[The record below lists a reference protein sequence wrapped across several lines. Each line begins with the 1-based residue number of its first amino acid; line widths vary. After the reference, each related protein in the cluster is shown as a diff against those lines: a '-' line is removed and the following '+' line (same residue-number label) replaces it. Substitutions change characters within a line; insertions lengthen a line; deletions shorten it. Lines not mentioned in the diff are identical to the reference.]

1 MTRTRLASVLGLAA
15 SLGLAAHLGAGQQT
29 FRTATNLVSVPV
41 SVLARGDVLVQGL
54 TMADFEVREDGK
66 PQTLTL
72 FTEGAPAPEIP
83 LHLGLLLDTSESMDK
98 NLTAATSAVIRF
110 VNALDEAVDVTFVD
124 FSDQVRVSRFA
135 PASYPH
141 LFERVRDNRAE
152 GSTALYDALALY
164 LQAAEQ
170 QDGQKVLLLYS
181 DGLDSTS
188 TTGYGKLVE
197 MLRRNNVMVYAIG
210 YVENLGSSRMTGQ
223 VRLNDMAHQ
232 TGGESF
238 YPVGRDELDKAYK
251 RILDEI
257 KARYTL
263 GYISTN
269 PSSDGKWRKLEVR
282 VTAPSAKGAKV
293 RTRPG
298 YFAPLR

>member
-1 MTRTRLASVLGLAA
+1 MTRTCLMLVLGLAA
-15 SLGLAAHLGAGQQT
+15 TVGAGQQT
-29 FRTATNLVSVPV
+29 FRTATNLVSVPATV
-41 SVLARGDVLVQGL
+41 IGRGDVLVQGL
-54 TMADFEVREDGK
+54 TMGDFEVFEDGK

-72 FTEGAPAPEIP
+72 FTEGAPGPEIP

-98 NLTAATSAVIRF
+98 NLSAATTAVIRF
-110 VNALDEAVDVTFVD
+110 INALDEAVDVTFVD
-124 FSDQVRVSRFA
+124 FSDQVRVSRFE

-141 LFERVRDNRAE
+141 LFERVRDNKAE
-152 GSTALYDALALY
+152 GATALYDALALY
-164 LQAAEQ
+164 LQATEM

-188 TTGYGKLVE
+188 STGYGNLIE

-210 YVENLGSSRMTGQ
+210 YVENLGSSRMSGQ

-232 TGGESF
+232 TGGEAF
-238 YPVGRDELDKAYK
+238 YPLGREDLDKVYQ

-257 KARYTL
+257 TARYTL

-269 PSSDGKWRKLEVR
+269 PSADGKWRKLEVR
-282 VTAPSAKGAKV
+282 ATAPSAKGAKV

>member
-1 MTRTRLASVLGLAA
+1 
-15 SLGLAAHLGAGQQT
+15 
-29 FRTATNLVSVPV
+29 
-41 SVLARGDVLVQGL
+41 
-54 TMADFEVREDGK
+54 
-66 PQTLTL
+66 
-72 FTEGAPAPEIP
+72 
-83 LHLGLLLDTSESMDK
+83 
-98 NLTAATSAVIRF
+98 
-110 VNALDEAVDVTFVD
+110 
-124 FSDQVRVSRFA
+124 
-135 PASYPH
+135 
-141 LFERVRDNRAE
+141 
-152 GSTALYDALALY
+152 
-164 LQAAEQ
+164 
-170 QDGQKVLLLYS
+170 LLYS

-210 YVENLGSSRMTGQ
+210 YVENLGTSRMAGQ

-263 GYISTN
+263 GYVSSN
-269 PSSDGKWRKLEVR
+269 PSADGKWRKLEVR
-282 VTAPSAKGAKV
+282 VTAPGAKGAKI

-298 YFAPLR
+298 YFAPVR

>member
-1 MTRTRLASVLGLAA
+1 MTRTCLVVAFGLAT
-15 SLGLAAHLGAGQQT
+15 SLGAGQQT

-41 SVLARGDVLVQGL
+41 TVIGRGDALVNGL
-54 TMADFEVREDGK
+54 TMSDFEVLEDGK
-66 PQTLTL
+66 PQKLTL
-72 FTEGAPAPEIP
+72 FTEGAPGPEIP

-98 NLTAATSAVIRF
+98 NLSAATAAVIKF
-110 VNALDEAVDVTFVD
+110 VNALDEAVDATFVD
-124 FSDQVRVSRFA
+124 FSTEVRVSKFA

-141 LFERVRDNRAE
+141 LFERVRDNKAT

-164 LQAAEQ
+164 LSAAEQ

-188 TTGYGKLVE
+188 STGYGKLTE
-197 MLRRNNVMVYAIG
+197 MLRRSNVMVYAIG

-223 VRLNDMAHQ
+223 VRLNDMARQ
-232 TGGESF
+232 TGGEAF
-238 YPVGRDELDKAYK
+238 YPMGREDLDKVYT
-251 RILDEI
+251 RILNEI
-257 KARYTL
+257 NARYTL
-263 GYISTN
+263 GYTSTN
-269 PSSDGKWRKLEVR
+269 PAADGKWRKLEVR
-282 VTAPSAKGAKV
+282 ATAPIAKGAKV

>member
-1 MTRTRLASVLGLAA
+1 MTRTCLVAFGLAT
-15 SLGLAAHLGAGQQT
+15 SLGAGQQT

-41 SVLARGDVLVQGL
+41 TVIGRGDIPVNGL
-54 TMADFEVREDGK
+54 TMSDFEVLEDGT

-72 FTEGAPAPEIP
+72 FTEGAPGPEIP

-98 NLTAATSAVIRF
+98 NLSAATSAVIRF
-110 VNALDEAVDVTFVD
+110 VNALDEAVDATFVD
-124 FSDQVRVSRFA
+124 FSTEVRISKFA

-141 LFERVRDNRAE
+141 LFERVRDNKAT

-164 LQAAEQ
+164 LSAAEQ
-170 QDGQKVLLLYS
+170 QDGQKILLLYS

-188 TTGYGKLVE
+188 STGYGNLTE
-197 MLRRNNVMVYAIG
+197 MLRRSNVMVYAIG

-223 VRLNDMAHQ
+223 VRLNDMARQ
-232 TGGESF
+232 TGGEAF
-238 YPVGRDELDKAYK
+238 YPMGREELDKVYA

-257 KARYTL
+257 KSRYTL
-263 GYISTN
+263 GYTSTN
-269 PSSDGKWRKLEVR
+269 PAADGKWRKLEVR
-282 VTAPSAKGAKV
+282 ITAPSAKGAKV
-293 RTRPG
+293 RTRQG

>member
-1 MTRTRLASVLGLAA
+1 MTRTCLMLVLGLAA
-15 SLGLAAHLGAGQQT
+15 TVGAGQQT
-29 FRTATNLVSVPV
+29 FRTATNLVSVPATV
-41 SVLARGDVLVQGL
+41 IGRGDVLVQGL
-54 TMADFEVREDGK
+54 TMGDFEVFEDGK

-72 FTEGAPAPEIP
+72 FTEGAPGPEIP

-98 NLTAATSAVIRF
+98 NLSAATTAVIRF
-110 VNALDEAVDVTFVD
+110 INALDEAVDVTFVD
-124 FSDQVRVSRFA
+124 FSDQVRVSRFE
-135 PASYPH
+135 PPSYPH
-141 LFERVRDNRAE
+141 LFERVRDNKAE
-152 GSTALYDALALY
+152 GATALYDALALY
-164 LQAAEQ
+164 LQATEM

-188 TTGYGKLVE
+188 STGYGNLIE

-210 YVENLGSSRMTGQ
+210 YVENLGSSRMSGQ

-232 TGGESF
+232 TGGEAF
-238 YPVGRDELDKAYK
+238 YPLGREDLDKVYQ

-257 KARYTL
+257 TARYTL

-269 PSSDGKWRKLEVR
+269 PSADGKWRKLEVR
-282 VTAPSAKGAKV
+282 ATAPSAKGAKV

-298 YFAPLR
+298 

>member
-1 MTRTRLASVLGLAA
+1 
-15 SLGLAAHLGAGQQT
+15 
-29 FRTATNLVSVPV
+29 
-41 SVLARGDVLVQGL
+41 
-54 TMADFEVREDGK
+54 
-66 PQTLTL
+66 
-72 FTEGAPAPEIP
+72 
-83 LHLGLLLDTSESMDK
+83 MDK
-98 NLTAATSAVIRF
+98 NLSAATTAVIRF
-110 VNALDEAVDVTFVD
+110 INALDEAVDVTFVD
-124 FSDQVRVSRFA
+124 FSDQVRVSRFE

-141 LFERVRDNRAE
+141 LFERVRDNKAE
-152 GSTALYDALALY
+152 GATALYDALALY
-164 LQAAEQ
+164 LQATEM

-188 TTGYGKLVE
+188 STGYGNLIE

-210 YVENLGSSRMTGQ
+210 YVENLGSSRMSGQ

-232 TGGESF
+232 TGGEAF
-238 YPVGRDELDKAYK
+238 YPLGREDLDKVYQ

-257 KARYTL
+257 TARYTL

-269 PSSDGKWRKLEVR
+269 PSADGKWRKLEVR
-282 VTAPSAKGAKV
+282 ATAPSAKGAKV

>member
-1 MTRTRLASVLGLAA
+1 MTRTPLVLVLGLASA
-15 SLGLAAHLGAGQQT
+15 LAAHAESQQT
-29 FRTATNLVSVPV
+29 FRTATNLVSVPATV
-41 SVLARGDVLVQGL
+41 VGRGDVRIRGL
-54 TMADFEVREDGK
+54 TMGDFEILEDGR

-72 FTEGAPAPEIP
+72 FTEGAPGPEIP

-98 NLTAATSAVIRF
+98 NLPAATSAVIRF
-110 VNALDEAVDVTFVD
+110 INALEEAVDVTFVD

-141 LFERVRDNRAE
+141 LFERVRDNKAE

-164 LQAAEQ
+164 LQASEQ

-188 TTGYGKLVE
+188 TTGYGKLIE

-232 TGGESF
+232 TGGEAF
-238 YPVGRDELDKAYK
+238 YPLGREDLDKVYA

-257 KARYTL
+257 KSRYTL

-269 PSSDGKWRKLEVR
+269 PSADGKWRKLEVR
-282 VTAPSAKGAKV
+282 ATAPSAKGAKV

-298 YFAPLR
+298 YFAPER

>member
-1 MTRTRLASVLGLAA
+1 MTRACLALVLGLA
-15 SLGLAAHLGAGQQT
+15 STLGGQQT
-29 FRTATNLVSVPV
+29 FRTATNVVSLPATVIG
-41 SVLARGDVLVQGL
+41 RGDVLIHGL
-54 TMADFEVREDGK
+54 TIDDFEVLEDGK
-66 PQTLTL
+66 PQKLTL
-72 FTEGAPAPEIP
+72 FTEGAPGPEIP

-110 VNALDEAVDVTFVD
+110 VNALEEAVDVTFVD
-124 FSDQVRVSRFA
+124 FSTEVRVSKFV

-141 LFERVRDNRAE
+141 LFERVRDNKAK
-152 GSTALYDALALY
+152 GSTALYDALAMY
-164 LQAAEQ
+164 LSAVEQ

-188 TTGYGKLVE
+188 STGYGRLTE
-197 MLRRNNVMVYAIG
+197 MLRRSNVMVYSIG
-210 YVENLGSSRMTGQ
+210 YVEELGSSRAIGQ

-238 YPVGRDELDKAYK
+238 YPLGREALDKAYE
-251 RILDEI
+251 RILDEL
-257 KARYTL
+257 KSRYTL
-263 GYISTN
+263 GYVSTN
-269 PSSDGKWRKLEVR
+269 PAADGKWRKLQVR
-282 VTAPSAKGAKV
+282 ATAPSAKGAKV